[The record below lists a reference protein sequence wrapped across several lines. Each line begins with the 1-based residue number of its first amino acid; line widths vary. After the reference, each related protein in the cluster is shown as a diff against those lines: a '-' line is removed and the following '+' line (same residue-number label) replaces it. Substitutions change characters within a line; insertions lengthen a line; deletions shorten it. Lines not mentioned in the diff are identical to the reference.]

1 MRRQRNEDQLVE
13 RVRPVPPWVVAAES
27 LLLALIVP
35 LLGKWLH
42 AHDPFFVKAPVSWAL
57 LAPML
62 AGLRHGFMA
71 GFGCSAVLAFGLIF
85 SWRTQFLAVPS
96 VEAPIQLMAAL
107 LLTGMLAGQFAHL
120 WATQARRIAGL
131 YSYQRQRFDEFA
143 RNYQLLKV
151 SHDTLEER
159 NAAARG
165 NLRTA
170 LTTLRGELLRAPGAE
185 SALQARAGLV
195 LETFQAFGHVQTA
208 ALLPVSGSASRIE
221 PPCATLGKVSER
233 LAQDPLVGLAVKTRR
248 VVSVSHLGREGT
260 ADIQTAL
267 AVAIPLVDVD
277 GRVWAVLAVQELP
290 FYALTHEN
298 LALYALMAGA
308 LADTLEFGANVK
320 SYDAKSTQRFE
331 QRVRRC
337 LVDARRHGVPA
348 SLVVFSVSNAARAS
362 ELLPRVLEERR
373 GIDEACLA
381 LTPDGGLRL
390 FVLLPLTD
398 AKGADAYVKRL
409 DRVLQQ
415 KLRVALGERGVKL
428 LSNVELG
435 DSASNAVITQLK
447 LLANPGATSRATG

>member
-1 MRRQRNEDQLVE
+1 MRRNEDQVVE

-27 LLLALIVP
+27 LLLALAVP
-35 LLGKWLH
+35 ALGKWLH
-42 AHDPFFVKAPVSWAL
+42 PHDPFFVKAAVSWTL

-71 GFGCSAVLAFGLIF
+71 GFGCAAVLAFGLIG
-85 SWRTQFLAVPS
+85 SWRTQLLPVPS
-96 VEAPIQLMAAL
+96 VEAPVQLMVAF

-120 WATQARRIAGL
+120 WATQARRIAGM
-131 YSYQRQRFDEFA
+131 YGYQRQRFDEFA

-170 LTTLRGELLRAPGAE
+170 LTTLRGELLRAPGAD

-195 LETFQAFGHVQTA
+195 LETFQAFGHVQAA
-208 ALLPVSGSASRIE
+208 ALLPVTANRIE
-221 PPCATLGKVSER
+221 TPCATLGKVGER
-233 LAQDPLVGLAVKTRR
+233 LNLDPLVGVAVKTRR

-260 ADIQTAL
+260 ADIKTAL

-290 FYALTHEN
+290 FYALTQEN

-348 SLVVFSVSNAARAS
+348 SLVVFAVSNAARAS
-362 ELLPRVLEERR
+362 ELLPKVLEERR

-398 AKGADAYVKRL
+398 AKGAEAYIKRL
-409 DRVLQQ
+409 DKVLQA
-415 KLRVALGERGVKL
+415 KLRVALGERGVRL
-428 LSNVELG
+428 LQSVELG
-435 DSASNAVITQLK
+435 DAASNAVITQLK
-447 LLANPGATSRATG
+447 LLANPSSAGRATG